1 MDEDLQTEVAMD
13 DQTEYKRAKMRVGAI
28 RGFYQHLQ
36 TYVLVNSFLFVLN
49 LLTSPGDWW
58 FYWPLLGW
66 GIGLV
71 SHAVSVYGM
80 AVFGGKTGKSERSS
94 GSWRRTGAGVTVD
107 AH

>member
-1 MDEDLQTEVAMD
+1 MD

-80 AVFGGKTGKSERSS
+80 GSLWGKDWEERKIKRIMEKN
-94 GSWRRTGAGVTVD
+94 RRRRD
-107 AH
+107 S